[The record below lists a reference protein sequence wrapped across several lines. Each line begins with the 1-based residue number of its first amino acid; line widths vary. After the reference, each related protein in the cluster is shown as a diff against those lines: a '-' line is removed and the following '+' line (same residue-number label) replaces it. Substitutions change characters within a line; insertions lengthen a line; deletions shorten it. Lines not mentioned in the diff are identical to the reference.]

1 MCTVPELIELDLKG
15 VDTVAIDLET
25 YDPGLKKHGSGAIR
39 GEGFVCGIANSYKE
53 TNLLLSHR
61 TCNDRQP
68 RSEVYLELSQ
78 PKNIPK

>member
-39 GEGFVCGIANSYKE
+39 GVYTRARVGEHTGDE
-53 TNLLLSHR
+53 
-61 TCNDRQP
+61 NDDLP
-68 RSEVYLELSQ
+68 
-78 PKNIPK
+78 